1 MRADEIDLGSAL
13 GFLAAVVLH
22 QLLLEVLVA
31 AKVRE
36 EQLVLR
42 VQRRALAKD
51 AKVEVVGR
59 LDEASAAAPASGHR
73 DEDMGRRYGFIPLDD
88 RKHLRALRD
97 VDRGRQARH
106 KWDLSGR
113 QVAIKVMWTGRG
125 SLRVRTWLPTAAF
138 PPAVE
143 SHSSY

>member
-1 MRADEIDLGSAL
+1 MPTLFKWFKICD
-13 GFLAAVVLH
+13 LH

-51 AKVEVVGR
+51 AKVELVGR

-73 DEDMGRRYGFIPLDD
+73 DEDMGRRHRFIQLDD

-97 VDRGRQARH
+97 VDRGRQAGT
-106 KWDLSGR
+106 SG
-113 QVAIKVMWTGRG
+113 I
-125 SLRVRTWLPTAAF
+125 
-138 PPAVE
+138 
-143 SHSSY
+143 

>member
-1 MRADEIDLGSAL
+1 MR
-13 GFLAAVVLH
+13 H
-22 QLLLEVLVA
+22 RLLRRLLVIA
-31 AKVRE
+31 TVCE
-36 EQLVLR
+36 EQLALQT

-73 DEDMGRRYGFIPLDD
+73 DEDMGRRYGFIQLDD

-106 KWDLSGR
+106 EWDLEAAHRLVFVASDVIDHPVLLRWVDARCPRHVWVLPFGGR
-113 QVAIKVMWTGRG
+113 I
-125 SLRVRTWLPTAAF
+125 
-138 PPAVE
+138 
-143 SHSSY
+143 

>member
-1 MRADEIDLGSAL
+1 M
-13 GFLAAVVLH
+13 VLY
-22 QLLLEVLVA
+22 QLPLEVLVA

-59 LDEASAAAPASGHR
+59 LDEASAAPASGHR
-73 DEDMGRRYGFIPLDD
+73 DEDMGRRHRFIQLDD

-106 KWDLSGR
+106 KRDLKAAHR
-113 QVAIKVMWTGRG
+113 LVFVASDVPDDLVLLHWVDARC
-125 SLRVRTWLPTAAF
+125 
-138 PPAVE
+138 PPARLDA
-143 SHSSY
+143 SI

>member
-1 MRADEIDLGSAL
+1 M
-13 GFLAAVVLH
+13 LA
-22 QLLLEVLVA
+22 VA
-31 AKVRE
+31 AMMASSSWPWRRCAKVRE

-42 VQRRALAKD
+42 VRRRAL

-73 DEDMGRRYGFIPLDD
+73 DEEMGRRYGFIQLDD

-106 KWDLSGR
+106 KWDLEAAHRWVFKLVAGDVMDHLVLLRWVDARCPR
-113 QVAIKVMWTGRG
+113 QVWVLPFGGRI
-125 SLRVRTWLPTAAF
+125 
-138 PPAVE
+138 
-143 SHSSY
+143 